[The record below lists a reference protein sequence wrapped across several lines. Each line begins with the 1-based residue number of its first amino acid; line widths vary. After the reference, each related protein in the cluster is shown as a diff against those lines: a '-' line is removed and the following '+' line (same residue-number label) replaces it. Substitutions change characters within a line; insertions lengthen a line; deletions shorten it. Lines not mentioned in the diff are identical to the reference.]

1 LKILNSYIYFRNKD
15 KKQYQMAYLDNTEIT
30 VDAILT
36 KKGRQK
42 LASGQSLNITKFA
55 LGDDEID
62 YTLYEPAHPKGS
74 AYYDSAI
81 RAIPVTEASPD
92 ETQVLRYKLVTLPK
106 GTTQIPTVKL
116 GVPSISVNQSEGGV
130 GLTPT
135 TSPSGNTNAGYTV
148 VLADQRAG
156 TLTVT
161 RGANGTGTV
170 PVFLGEEITTT
181 AQVVS
186 GLEFRFTPNPSLTID
201 ISTTLTVYG
210 NETGGSQT
218 IPVSVI
224 YKATI

>member
-1 LKILNSYIYFRNKD
+1 
-15 KKQYQMAYLDNTEIT
+15 MGYLDNTSIT

-42 LASGQSLNITKFA
+42 LASGQSLSISKFA

-81 RAIPVTEASPD
+81 KAIPIMEASPD

-106 GTTQIPTVKL
+106 GTTQIPVVSL
-116 GVPSISVNQSEGGV
+116 GISAVGVFQDEGQV
-130 GLTPT
+130 ALSPT
-135 TSPSGNTNAGYTV
+135 TSPQGNTNAGYTV

-156 TLTVT
+156 TLSVT
-161 RGANGTGTV
+161 QGASAAGSV

-186 GLEFRFTPNPSLTID
+186 GLAFTFTPNPALTTNVS
-201 ISTTLTVYG
+201 STVTVYG

-218 IPVSVI
+218 IPV
-224 YKATI
+224 TITYRA

>member
-1 LKILNSYIYFRNKD
+1 
-15 KKQYQMAYLDNTEIT
+15 MGYLDNTSIT

-42 LASGQSLNITKFA
+42 LAAGQSLNISKFA

-81 RAIPVTEASPD
+81 KAIPILEASPD
-92 ETQVLRYKLVTLPK
+92 ETQVLKYKLVTLPK
-106 GTTQIPTVKL
+106 GTTKIPVVAL
-116 GVPSISVNQSEGGV
+116 GISSIGVYQDEGQV
-130 GLTPT
+130 ALSPT
-135 TSPSGNTNAGYTV
+135 TSPAGNASAGYTV

-156 TLTVT
+156 ILSVT
-161 RGANGTGTV
+161 QGATASGTV

-186 GLEFRFTPNPSLTID
+186 GLSFAFTPNPALTTNIT
-201 ISTTLTVYG
+201 TTLTVYG

-218 IPVSVI
+218 IPVTVT
-224 YKATI
+224 YRA

>member
-1 LKILNSYIYFRNKD
+1 
-15 KKQYQMAYLDNTEIT
+15 MAYLDNTEIT

-81 RAIPVTEASPD
+81 RAIPVTEATPD
-92 ETQVLRYKLVTLPK
+92 ETQILRYKLVTLPK
-106 GTTQIPTVKL
+106 GTTQIPIVKL
-116 GVPSISVNQSEGGV
+116 GITAISVNQTEGGV
-130 GLTPT
+130 SLSPT
-135 TSPSGNTNAGYTV
+135 TSPAGNTNAGYTV

-161 RGANGTGTV
+161 NGTTGTGTV

-186 GLEFRFTPNPSLTID
+186 GLEFRFTPNPNLTID
-201 ISTTLTVYG
+201 VATTLTVYG
-210 NETGGSQT
+210 NDTGVSET
-218 IPVSVI
+218 IPVTVT
-224 YKATI
+224 YKQRI

>member
-1 LKILNSYIYFRNKD
+1 
-15 KKQYQMAYLDNTEIT
+15 MAYLDNTEIT

-42 LASGQSLNITKFA
+42 LASGQSLNISKFA

-81 RAIPVTEASPD
+81 RAIPITEASPD

-116 GVPSISVNQSEGGV
+116 GVTQVSATQLEGGV

-135 TSPSGNTNAGYTV
+135 TSPTGNTNAGYTM

-156 TLTVT
+156 TLTVSKT
-161 RGANGTGTV
+161 ASATTTN
-170 PVFLGEEITTT
+170 VFLGDEITTT
-181 AQVVS
+181 AQVVT
-186 GLEFRFTPNPSLTID
+186 GLEFRFTPNPNLTID
-201 ISTTLTVYG
+201 VSTTLTVYG

-218 IPVSVI
+218 IPVTVT
-224 YKATI
+224 YKA

>member
-1 LKILNSYIYFRNKD
+1 MGYLN
-15 KKQYQMAYLDNTEIT
+15 NTSIT

-42 LASGQSLNITKFA
+42 LASGQSLNISKFA

-81 RAIPVTEASPD
+81 ISIPILEASPD
-92 ETQVLRYKLVTLPK
+92 ETQVLKYKLVTLPK
-106 GTTQIPTVKL
+106 GTTQIPIVSL
-116 GVPSISVNQSEGGV
+116 GIASIGVFQNEGQV
-130 GLTPT
+130 AMSPT
-135 TSPSGNTNAGYTV
+135 TSPAGNGAAGYTV

-156 TLTVT
+156 TLAVT
-161 RGANGTGTV
+161 QGATASGTV

-181 AQVVS
+181 AQVLS
-186 GLEFRFTPNPSLTID
+186 GLSFAFTPNPSLTST
-201 ISTTLTVYG
+201 ISTTITIYG

-218 IPVSVI
+218 IPVTVT
-224 YKATI
+224 YKA

>member
-1 LKILNSYIYFRNKD
+1 
-15 KKQYQMAYLDNTEIT
+15 MGYLDNTSIT

-42 LASGQSLNITKFA
+42 LASGQSLSISKFA

-81 RAIPVTEASPD
+81 KAIPIMEASPD

-106 GTTQIPTVKL
+106 GTTQIPIVAL
-116 GVPSISVNQSEGGV
+116 GISAVGVFQDEGQV
-130 GLTPT
+130 ALSPT
-135 TSPSGNTNAGYTV
+135 TSPQGNTNAGYTV

-156 TLTVT
+156 TLSVT
-161 RGANGTGTV
+161 QGASAAGSV

-186 GLEFRFTPNPSLTID
+186 GLGFTFTPNPSLTSNVS
-201 ISTTLTVYG
+201 STITVYG

-218 IPVSVI
+218 IPV
-224 YKATI
+224 TITYRA

>member
-1 LKILNSYIYFRNKD
+1 
-15 KKQYQMAYLDNTEIT
+15 MGYLDNTEIT

-42 LASGQSLNITKFA
+42 LASGQSLNISKFA

-92 ETQVLRYKLVTLPK
+92 ETQILRYKLVTLPK
-106 GTTQIPTVKL
+106 GTTQIPIVRL
-116 GVPSISVNQSEGGV
+116 GVPSIGVNQLEGGV

-135 TSPSGNTNAGYTV
+135 TSPAGNASAGYTV
-148 VLADQRAG
+148 VLTDQRAG
-156 TLTVT
+156 TITVT
-161 RGANGTGTV
+161 RGASAVGSV

-186 GLEFRFTPNPSLTID
+186 GLEFRFTPNPNLTID
-201 ISTTLTVYG
+201 VSTTLTVYG

-218 IPVSVI
+218 IPVTVT
-224 YKATI
+224 YKA

>member
-1 LKILNSYIYFRNKD
+1 MGYLN
-15 KKQYQMAYLDNTEIT
+15 NTEVI

-42 LASGQSLNITKFA
+42 LASGQALNITKFA

-74 AYYDSAI
+74 AFYDSAI
-81 RAIPVTEASPD
+81 TAIPITEASPD

-106 GTTQIPTVKL
+106 GTTQIPTVRL
-116 GVPSISVNQSEGGV
+116 GVPSISVTQLEGGV

-135 TSPSGNTNAGYTV
+135 TSPAGNTAAGYTMI
-148 VLADQRAG
+148 LADQSAG

-161 RGANGTGTV
+161 KGATNAART
-170 PVFLGEEITTT
+170 PVLLGEEIAST

-186 GLEFRFTPNPSLTID
+186 GLEFRFTPNPNLTID
-201 ISTTLTVYG
+201 VSTTITVYG
-210 NETGGSQT
+210 NETGGTQT
-218 IPVSVI
+218 IPVNVT
-224 YKATI
+224 YKA

>member
-1 LKILNSYIYFRNKD
+1 
-15 KKQYQMAYLDNTEIT
+15 MAYLDNTEIT

-42 LASGQSLNITKFA
+42 LASGQSLNISKFA

-116 GVPSISVNQSEGGV
+116 GVPSISANQTEGGV

-135 TSPSGNTNAGYTV
+135 TSPAGNTNAGYTM

-161 RGANGTGTV
+161 RGASGTGSV

-181 AQVVS
+181 AQVVG
-186 GLEFRFTPNPSLTID
+186 GLEFRFTPNPNLKID

-210 NETGGSQT
+210 NETGCSQT
-218 IPVSVI
+218 IPVTVT
-224 YKATI
+224 YKA

>member
-1 LKILNSYIYFRNKD
+1 
-15 KKQYQMAYLDNTEIT
+15 MAYLDNTEIT

-42 LASGQSLNITKFA
+42 LASGQSLNISKFS

-81 RAIPVTEASPD
+81 RAIPITEASPD

-106 GTTQIPTVKL
+106 GTTQIPVVRF
-116 GVPSISVNQSEGGV
+116 GVPSIAVNQTEGGV

-148 VLADQRAG
+148 VLTDQRAG

-161 RGANGTGTV
+161 RGATAVGSV

-186 GLEFRFTPNPSLTID
+186 GLEFRFTPNPNLTID
-201 ISTTLTVYG
+201 VATTLTVYG

-218 IPVSVI
+218 IPVTVT
-224 YKATI
+224 YKA

>member
-1 LKILNSYIYFRNKD
+1 
-15 KKQYQMAYLDNTEIT
+15 MGYLDNTSIT

-42 LASGQSLNITKFA
+42 LASGQSLSISKFA

-81 RAIPVTEASPD
+81 KAIPIMEASPD

-106 GTTQIPTVKL
+106 GTTKIPVVAL
-116 GVPSISVNQSEGGV
+116 GISAVGVFQDEGQV
-130 GLTPT
+130 ALSPT
-135 TSPSGNTNAGYTV
+135 TSPQGNTNAGYTV

-156 TLTVT
+156 TLAVT
-161 RGANGTGTV
+161 QGASAAGSV

-186 GLEFRFTPNPSLTID
+186 GLAFTFTPNPALTSNVS
-201 ISTTLTVYG
+201 STITVYG

-218 IPVSVI
+218 IPV
-224 YKATI
+224 TITYRA

>member
-1 LKILNSYIYFRNKD
+1 
-15 KKQYQMAYLDNTEIT
+15 MAYLDNTEIT

-74 AYYDSAI
+74 AFYDSAI
-81 RAIPVTEASPD
+81 RAIPITEASPD

-106 GTTQIPTVKL
+106 GTTQIPVVRL
-116 GVPSISVNQSEGGV
+116 GVPSIAVNQNEGGV
-130 GLTPT
+130 ALLPT
-135 TSPSGNTNAGYTV
+135 TSPAGNASAGYTV

-156 TLTVT
+156 TLTVS
-161 RGANGTGTV
+161 RGATATGTI

-186 GLEFRFTPNPSLTID
+186 GLEFRFTPNPNVTID
-201 ISTTLTVYG
+201 IATTLTVYG

-218 IPVSVI
+218 IPVTVT
-224 YKATI
+224 YKP

>member
-1 LKILNSYIYFRNKD
+1 
-15 KKQYQMAYLDNTEIT
+15 MAYLDNTEIT

-116 GVPSISVNQSEGGV
+116 GYPQISVNQSEGGV
-130 GLTPT
+130 PLEPT
-135 TSPSGNTNAGYTV
+135 TSPSGNTNAGYTM

-156 TLTVT
+156 TITVT

-186 GLEFRFTPNPSLTID
+186 GTMFRFTPNPSLTID

-218 IPVSVI
+218 IPVTVI
-224 YKATI
+224 YKATV

>member
-1 LKILNSYIYFRNKD
+1 
-15 KKQYQMAYLDNTEIT
+15 MGYLDNTSIT

-42 LASGQSLNITKFA
+42 LASGQSLAISKFA

-81 RAIPVTEASPD
+81 KAIPIMEASPD

-106 GTTQIPTVKL
+106 GTTQIPVVAL
-116 GVPSISVNQSEGGV
+116 GISAVGVYQDEGQV
-130 GLTPT
+130 ALSPT
-135 TSPSGNTNAGYTV
+135 TSPQGNTNAGYTV

-156 TLTVT
+156 TLSVT
-161 RGANGTGTV
+161 QGATAAGSV

-186 GLEFRFTPNPSLTID
+186 GLGFTFTPNPALTSNVS
-201 ISTTLTVYG
+201 STVTVYG

-218 IPVSVI
+218 IPV
-224 YKATI
+224 TITYRA

>member
-1 LKILNSYIYFRNKD
+1 
-15 KKQYQMAYLDNTEIT
+15 MGYLDNTEIT

-106 GTTQIPTVKL
+106 GTTQIPTVRL
-116 GVPSISVNQSEGGV
+116 GVPSISVNQTEGGV

-135 TSPSGNTNAGYTV
+135 TSPAGNTNAGYTV

-161 RGANGTGTV
+161 RGATGTGTV

-181 AQVVS
+181 AQVLS
-186 GLEFRFTPNPSLTID
+186 GLEFRFTPNPNLTID
-201 ISTTLTVYG
+201 ISTTVTVYG

-218 IPVSVI
+218 IPVTVI
-224 YKATI
+224 YKA

>member
-1 LKILNSYIYFRNKD
+1 
-15 KKQYQMAYLDNTEIT
+15 MGYLDNTSIT

-42 LASGQSLNITKFA
+42 LASGQSLSITKFA

-81 RAIPVTEASPD
+81 KAIPILEASPD

-106 GTTQIPTVKL
+106 GTTQIPIVSL
-116 GVPSISVNQSEGGV
+116 GISSIGVYQDEGQV
-130 GLTPT
+130 AMSPT
-135 TSPSGNTNAGYTV
+135 TSPAGNSNAGYTV

-156 TLTVT
+156 TLAVT
-161 RGANGTGTV
+161 QGATAAGSV
-170 PVFLGEEITTT
+170 PVFLGEEVTTT

-186 GLEFRFTPNPSLTID
+186 GLGFTFSPNPSLTTN

-218 IPVSVI
+218 IPVTVTYRSNV
-224 YKATI
+224 

>member
-1 LKILNSYIYFRNKD
+1 
-15 KKQYQMAYLDNTEIT
+15 MAYLDNTEIT

-74 AYYDSAI
+74 AFYDSAI

-106 GTTQIPTVKL
+106 GTTKIPVVALGINQI
-116 GVPSISVNQSEGGV
+116 GVYQYEGGV
-130 GLTPT
+130 AMTPT
-135 TSPSGNTNAGYTV
+135 TSPAGNQNTGYTV
-148 VLADQRAG
+148 VLANQNAG

-161 RGANGTGTV
+161 RGANAVGSV
-170 PVFLGEEITTT
+170 PVFLGEEVTTT

-186 GLEFRFTPNPSLTID
+186 GLEFRFTPNPNLTTD
-201 ISTTLTVYG
+201 IRTTITVYG
-210 NETGGSQT
+210 NETGGSQS
-218 IPVSVI
+218 IPVTVT
-224 YKATI
+224 YRQQ